1 MDRKDFQGEALRLA
15 HLLRLGRDAE
25 VQQALVTL
33 VERLMTVVSQ
43 RDVRWLDWFYQ
54 CMLCQEHQDWIGL
67 ADALEHVLP
76 ELLAGE

>member
-1 MDRKDFQGEALRLA
+1 MDRKGFQGEALRLA

-25 VQQALVTL
+25 VPQALVSL
-33 VERLMTVVSQ
+33 VERMKGGVSWQ
-43 RDVRWLDWFYQ
+43 DARWLDWLRQ

-76 ELLAGE
+76 ELLADE